1 MNDFPARNS
10 LSSVALSGIGLAT
23 AKHILRSGGSSPAIV
38 QTSIYEGFM
47 AKEDIP
53 GAMKALESFHPLGR
67 VGTPEDVA
75 NTIVFLPSDK
85 TSWVTG
91 AIWNVDAGVMAVR
104 K

>member
-1 MNDFPARNS
+1 
-10 LSSVALSGIGLAT
+10 
-23 AKHILRSGGSSPAIV
+23 
-38 QTSIYEGFM
+38 
-47 AKEDIP
+47 
-53 GAMKALESFHPLGR
+53 MKALDSFHPLGR

-75 NTIVFLPSDK
+75 NTIVFLLSDK